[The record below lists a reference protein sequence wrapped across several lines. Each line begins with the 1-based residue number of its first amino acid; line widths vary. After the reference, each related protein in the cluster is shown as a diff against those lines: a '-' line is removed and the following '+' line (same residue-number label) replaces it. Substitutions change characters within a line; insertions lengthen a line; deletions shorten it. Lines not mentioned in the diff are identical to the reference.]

1 MSINKKRKKMN
12 LVEKCQVD
20 INFLEENYLKEIKE
34 YEKILNKKVFYKII
48 NKIKEKYEVILDE
61 FCDDNTKMLGNTKII
76 SNNIN
81 KKIYFKLFDF
91 YSTNGKYDMFEYLKG
106 KKYNLDIEWVN
117 ELVNFKEFEKIH
129 LVFVEVKKIID
140 EVIGDIK

>member
-1 MSINKKRKKMN
+1 MN

-91 YSTNGKYDMFEYLKG
+91 YSKNRKYDMFEYLK
-106 KKYNLDIEWVN
+106 
-117 ELVNFKEFEKIH
+117 EKN
-129 LVFVEVKKIID
+129 IIWRLNGL
-140 EVIGDIK
+140 IN

>member
-1 MSINKKRKKMN
+1 MN
-12 LVEKCQVD
+12 LEEKYQID

-34 YEKILNKKVFYKII
+34 YEKIFNKEVFYKII
-48 NKIKEKYEVILDE
+48 KKLKEKYEVILDE

-91 YSTNGKYDMFEYLKG
+91 YSTNGKYDILEYLKG

>member
-1 MSINKKRKKMN
+1 MN
-12 LVEKCQVD
+12 LEEKCQVD

-81 KKIYFKLFDF
+81 KKIYFKL
-91 YSTNGKYDMFEYLKG
+91 M
-106 KKYNLDIEWVN
+106 
-117 ELVNFKEFEKIH
+117 EFIN
-129 LVFVEVKKIID
+129 
-140 EVIGDIK
+140 